1 MIFPR
6 EVEKAYSFLF
16 LGREQ
21 SESKEKEIE
30 RCIGGCSVGSFLLEP
45 KEY

>member
-1 MIFPR
+1 MIFLR
-6 EVEKAYSFLF
+6 EVEKAYTSLF

-21 SESKEKEIE
+21 SESKEKKE
-30 RCIGGCSVGSFLLEP
+30 RCIGGCSVGRFLLEP